1 MIILW
6 LASAES
12 DLDALTDYITE
23 DSPQNALQVFTT
35 LRNAVEKIASYPEAG
50 RAGRINK
57 TRELVIPHLPCIIV
71 YKITKEIQ
79 ILAIVHTSRKWPTTF
94 EIL

>member
-12 DLDALTDYITE
+12 DLDAITDYITE
-23 DSPQNALQVFTT
+23 DSPQNALQVFSI
-35 LRNAVEKIASYPEAG
+35 LRKAVEKLASYPTAG
-50 RAGRINK
+50 RVGRVDK
-57 TRELVIPHLPCIIV
+57 TRELVIPHLPYIIV
-71 YKITKEIQ
+71 YRVTKEIQ
-79 ILAIVHTSRKWPTTF
+79 ILALVHTSRKWPATF